1 MDVKRIA
8 IDPTYNE
15 KTLKCSVCGKH
26 RIDQNNNVDTS
37 FFRSPMNRD
46 MYFCSRTCHRKITP
60 KTHDHSDRQAVA
72 DLFS

>member
-1 MDVKRIA
+1 MDVKYIL
-8 IDPTYNE
+8 IDPTYGE

-26 RIDQNNNVDTS
+26 RLGQNNVVDTS
-37 FFRSPMNRD
+37 FFRSSTNRD
-46 MYFCSRTCHRKITP
+46 MYFCSKLCYNKITP